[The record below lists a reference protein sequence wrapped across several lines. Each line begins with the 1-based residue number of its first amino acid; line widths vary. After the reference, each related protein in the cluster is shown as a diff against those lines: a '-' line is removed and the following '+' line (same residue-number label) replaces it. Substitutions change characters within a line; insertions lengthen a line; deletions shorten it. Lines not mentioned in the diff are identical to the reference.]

1 MWVRAIS
8 SCARQSQRRL
18 WKTSP
23 VRHCEWMRTS
33 GGAPCPNASTLKK
46 QPLRIRFH
54 RPQGLGLGK
63 PLQCNI
69 RKLSPAQILAPVLRT
84 MGEVLSN
91 PPTNNDAACF
101 RETHYP
107 RCQIHVP
114 PEGVPVINTYL
125 AHVHAGSDSHHGVS
139 CIAMQRQSE
148 THRRGRIVKQ
158 RQDAIACVLDENP
171 LFLVNQSH
179 GDRKSTRLNS

>member
-1 MWVRAIS
+1 MLVRAIS

-46 QPLRIRFH
+46 QPLIHRFH
-54 RPQGLGLGK
+54 RPKGHGLVK

-69 RKLSPAQILAPVLRT
+69 RELSPAQIHAPVLST
-84 MGEVLSN
+84 MRDVLSN
-91 PPTNNDAACF
+91 PATNDDSASF

-114 PEGVPVINTYL
+114 SEGVPVIDTHL
-125 AHVHAGSDSHHGVS
+125 AHVHAGSASHHGVS

-148 THRRGRIVKQ
+148 THRCGRIVKQ
-158 RQDAIACVLDENP
+158 RQDA
-171 LFLVNQSH
+171 
-179 GDRKSTRLNS
+179 